1 MILPVLFLLQ
11 LVANCRETV
20 LKTARFEPNTYPY
33 TNERCTSRI
42 VIKMLIGKLRCYIWM
57 WLSALCFGQCVC
69 CLDEVG
75 ARLHHAPCQSPQCAG
90 RLYERGSRSRLFW
103 AVTDHQCL
111 SLFKERQCLERKVI
125 YCKCTKATS

>member
-1 MILPVLFLLQ
+1 
-11 LVANCRETV
+11 
-20 LKTARFEPNTYPY
+20 
-33 TNERCTSRI
+33 
-42 VIKMLIGKLRCYIWM
+42 M

-111 SLFKERQCLERKVI
+111 SKKDSVLKGRLFTANAQKLPLKFVD
-125 YCKCTKATS
+125 